1 MYSYIY
7 DEFVQSPKFKKELD
21 TIESRLTDLG
31 MSGKVVRLALFRDPS
46 DIIAG
51 EVSRGLST
59 VVAVGNDETAR
70 RVLDVVAEYP
80 GTTFGYIPL
89 GTPTHLARLLG
100 IPDGVEACDVL
111 SGRIVET
118 IDMGVVNGKRFLAG
132 IASAKFD
139 ARITVSGF
147 RMRATSPGS
156 LQVRNLAV
164 GFVPSP
170 ELVADPRDGKLEA
183 VLEVEERRG
192 WNPFRKRRSGRSVLP
207 FTHMEIDG
215 DAPVTIVADGE
226 EMTSDHFDISV
237 EPKMLKVITGRGRMF

>member
-1 MYSYIY
+1 MYGYIY
-7 DEFVQSPKFKKELD
+7 DESVQKPKFEAELAN
-21 TIESRLTDLG
+21 IESRLTDLG

-46 DIIAG
+46 EIIAG

-89 GTPTHLARLLG
+89 GAPTHLARLLG
-100 IPDGVEACDVL
+100 VPEGVAACDVL

-132 IASAKFD
+132 IAANKFSAELSCG
-139 ARITVSGF
+139 AF
-147 RMRATSPGS
+147 RMRPIRPGV

-170 ELVADPRDGKLEA
+170 EQVADPRDGKLEL
-183 VLEVEERRG
+183 VLEVEGSRG
-192 WNPFRKRRSGRSVLP
+192 WNPFGKAKVGRTVLP
-207 FTHMEIDG
+207 FTELTLHD
-215 DAPVTIVADGE
+215 DKPFTIVADGE
-226 EMTSDHFDISV
+226 EMTADRFDISI
-237 EPKMLKVITGRGRMF
+237 EPGMLKVITGRGRMF

>member
-1 MYSYIY
+1 MYGYIY
-7 DEFVQSPKFKKELD
+7 DETVQKPKYEAELAN
-21 TIESRLTDLG
+21 IESRLTDLG
-31 MSGKVVRLALFRDPS
+31 LSGKVVRLALFRDPME
-46 DIIAG
+46 IIAG

-89 GTPTHLARLLG
+89 GSPTHLARLLG

-132 IASAKFD
+132 ISVPEFAAELSCG
-139 ARITVSGF
+139 GF
-147 RMRATSPGS
+147 RLRPKKPGV

-170 ELVADPRDGKLEA
+170 EQVADPRDGFLEA
-183 VLEVEERRG
+183 VIEVEEPRG
-192 WNPFRKRRSGRSVLP
+192 WHLLRKPRIGRSVLP
-207 FTHMEIDG
+207 FTSMRLSD
-215 DAPVTIVADGE
+215 DKPFTIVTDGE
-226 EMTSDHFDISV
+226 EMTSDRFDISV